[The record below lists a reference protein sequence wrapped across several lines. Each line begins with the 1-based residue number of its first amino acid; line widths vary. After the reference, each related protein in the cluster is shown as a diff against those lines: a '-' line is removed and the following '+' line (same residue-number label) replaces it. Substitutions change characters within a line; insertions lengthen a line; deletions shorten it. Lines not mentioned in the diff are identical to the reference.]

1 MTTETAKKGMAGL
14 TVAAIGIV
22 YGDIGTSPLYA
33 LNEVFSK
40 QNGNVDPTP
49 ANIIGVV
56 SLILWG
62 LTIVVSLKYVMLILR
77 ADNRGEG
84 GIMALLALGLV
95 AVTEHPKWLMPLTI
109 IGVAGAALFFG
120 DGVITPAISVLSAV
134 EGLEQAAPALKQFVV
149 PITVVI
155 LIALYLVQSKGSS
168 GLGRWFGPVMVLWFA
183 GLATM
188 GIINIIDAP
197 TILVALNP
205 LRAVEFLLAQGW
217 KAFVALGA
225 IVLAFTGAEALY
237 ADMGHFGRQ
246 PIRRAW
252 FCIVFPALALNYL
265 GQGAI
270 LLTHPESLSNLF
282 FHQLGSWS
290 IYPLVVISTIAAVIA
305 SQATISGTFSITNE
319 AISLGF
325 FPRMKVIH
333 TSYHEVGQIY
343 VPLVNWMQLIA
354 VLLAV
359 IGFGSSSNLGAA
371 YGIAVT
377 GCMVITTILTFF
389 VLRFGWKY
397 NVWLAS
403 LATGFFLTI
412 DLMLFA
418 ANTLKIG
425 RGGWFPLVLGALVF
439 TIMLTWKRG
448 LELVTTKL
456 TANAIALKEFLAS
469 LLAYP
474 PARVEGVAVFVRRIT
489 EGVPH
494 AMLHNLAHN
503 KVLHAKNVFLTV
515 HQQPVPRVP
524 QAQRLT
530 VQDLGNECYQID
542 VNYGF
547 KDAPDVPEALSH
559 CPIESLQFETMET
572 SYFVSRQTIIPSV
585 GSGMALWREQL
596 FVMMYRNARDTAYY
610 FNLPTNRVIE
620 LGNQI
625 EI

>member
-1 MTTETAKKGMAGL
+1 MTTEKSRGGIAGL

-33 LNEVFSK
+33 MKEVFSK
-40 QNGNVDPTP
+40 ENGGVSLTQP
-49 ANIIGVV
+49 NIIGVV

-62 LTIVVSLKYVMLILR
+62 LTIVVSLKYVSLILR

-84 GIMALLALGLV
+84 GIMALLALALV
-95 AVTEHPKWLMPLTI
+95 SVTDHPKWVMPLTL
-109 IGVAGAALFFG
+109 IGVVGASLFFG

-134 EGLEQAAPALKQFVV
+134 EGIELATPAFKAYVV

-155 LIALYLVQSKGSS
+155 LIALYFVQHKGSS
-168 GLGRWFGPVMVLWFA
+168 RLGRWFGPIMLLWFVA
-183 GLATM
+183 LAVM
-188 GIINIIDAP
+188 GVINIFHQP
-197 TILVALNP
+197 GILVALNP
-205 LRAVEFLLAQGW
+205 LHGLAFLFSHGW
-217 KAFVALGA
+217 LSFIALGA

-237 ADMGHFGRQ
+237 ADLGHFGRR
-246 PIRRAW
+246 PIRFAW
-252 FCIVFPALALNYL
+252 FVVVFPALALNYL

-270 LLTHPESLSNLF
+270 LLTDPSAVNNLF
-282 FHQLGSWS
+282 FQQLGSWS
-290 IYPLVVISTIAAVIA
+290 IYPLVIISTIATVIA
-305 SQATISGTFSITNE
+305 SQATISGTFSMTHE

-333 TSYHEVGQIY
+333 TSNDEVGQIY
-343 VPLVNWMQLIA
+343 IPLVNWLQLIA

-359 IGFGSSSNLGAA
+359 VGFGSSTNLGAA

-377 GCMVITTILTFF
+377 GTMVTTTVLTFF

-397 NVWLAS
+397 NLWLAL
-403 LATGFFLTI
+403 LATGFFLAI
-412 DLMLFA
+412 DVVLFA
-418 ANTLKIG
+418 ANTLKIAH
-425 RGGWFPLVLGALVF
+425 GGWFPLVLGALVF

-456 TANAIALKEFLAS
+456 TLNAIPLKEFLHS

-503 KVLHAKNVFLTV
+503 KVLHTKNVFLTV

-524 QAQRLT
+524 DAQRLT
-530 VQDLGNECYQID
+530 VQELGDQCYQID

-547 KDAPDVPEALSH
+547 KDAPDVPEALAH
-559 CPIESLQFETMET
+559 CSVDGLQFDTMET

-585 GSGMALWREQL
+585 GSAMALWREHL

-610 FNLPTNRVIE
+610 FKLPANRVIE

>member
-1 MTTETAKKGMAGL
+1 MTNQKTKSGVAAL

-40 QNGNVDPTP
+40 QNGNVELTPT
-49 ANIIGVV
+49 NIVGVV
-56 SLILWG
+56 SLIIWG
-62 LTIVVSLKYVMLILR
+62 LTVIVSLKYVSLILR

-84 GIMALLALGLV
+84 GIMALLALALV
-95 AVTEHPKWLMPLTI
+95 AITDHPKWLMPLTV
-109 IGVAGAALFFG
+109 IGVAGASLFFG

-134 EGLEQAAPALKQFVV
+134 EGLEVAAPALKAYVV
-149 PITVVI
+149 PITVAI
-155 LIALYLVQSKGSS
+155 LIALYLVQHKGSS
-168 GLGRWFGPVMVLWFA
+168 GLGRLFGPIMLLWFL
-183 GLATM
+183 GLAVM
-188 GIINIIDAP
+188 GIINIAATP
-197 TILVALNP
+197 SILAALSP
-205 LRAVEFLLAQGW
+205 FYALGFLLQHGW
-217 KAFVALGA
+217 LSFIALGA

-237 ADMGHFGRQ
+237 ADMGHFGRR
-246 PIRRAW
+246 PIRLAW
-252 FCIVFPALALNYL
+252 FFIVFPALALNYL

-270 LLTHPESLSNLF
+270 LLTHPEAVGNLF

-290 IYPLVVISTIAAVIA
+290 IYPLVVISTIATVIA

-333 TSYHEVGQIY
+333 TSSREVGQIY
-343 VPLVNWMQLIA
+343 VPLVNWIQLGA
-354 VLLAV
+354 VLMAV
-359 IGFGSSSNLGAA
+359 IGFGSSTNLGAA

-389 VLRFGWKY
+389 VLHFGWKY
-397 NVWLAS
+397 NIWLAS
-403 LATGFFLTI
+403 LATFFFLAI
-412 DLMLFA
+412 DLVLFS
-418 ANTLKIG
+418 ANTLKIT

-439 TIMLTWKRG
+439 TVMLTWKRG
-448 LELVTTKL
+448 LELVTQKL
-456 TANAIALKEFLAS
+456 TQNAIPLKEFLAS
-469 LLAYP
+469 LLEFP
-474 PARVEGVAVFVRRIT
+474 PVRVEGVAVFIRRIT

-503 KVLHAKNVFLTV
+503 KVLHTKNVFLTV
-515 HQQPVPRVP
+515 HQRPVPRVP
-524 QAQRLT
+524 DAQRLT
-530 VQDLGNECYQID
+530 VQELEHDCYQID

-547 KDAPDVPEALSH
+547 KDEPDVPEALSR
-559 CPIESLQFETMET
+559 CPVEGLQFDTMET
-572 SYFVSRQTIIPSV
+572 SYFVSRQTIIPSAA
-585 GSGMALWREQL
+585 SAMALWREQL

-610 FNLPTNRVIE
+610 FRLPTNRVIE

>member
-1 MTTETAKKGMAGL
+1 MTTEKSRSGMTGL
-14 TVAAIGIV
+14 TIAAIGIV

-33 LNEVFSK
+33 LSEVFSK
-40 QNGNVDPTP
+40 QNGNVDPT
-49 ANIIGVV
+49 ATNIVGVV

-62 LTIVVSLKYVMLILR
+62 LTIVVSLKYVSLILR

-95 AVTEHPKWLMPLTI
+95 AVTKHPKWLMPLTI

-134 EGLEQAAPALKQFVV
+134 EGLEQATPALKPFVV

-155 LIALYLVQSKGSS
+155 LIALYLMQHKGSS
-168 GLGRWFGPVMVLWFA
+168 GLGRWFGPIMVLWFV
-183 GLATM
+183 GLAVM
-188 GIINIIDAP
+188 GIINIVATP
-197 TILVALNP
+197 AILAAINP
-205 LRAVEFLLAQGW
+205 LHAIGFLFAQGW

-237 ADMGHFGRQ
+237 ADMGHFGRT

-252 FCIVFPALALNYL
+252 FMIVFPALALNYL

-270 LLTHPESLSNLF
+270 LLTHPEALSNLF
-282 FHQLGSWS
+282 FHQLGAWS

-333 TSYHEVGQIY
+333 TSFHEAGQIY
-343 VPLVNWMQLIA
+343 VPLVNWLQLVA
-354 VLLAV
+354 VLMAV
-359 IGFGSSSNLGAA
+359 IGFGSSTNLGAA

-397 NVWLAS
+397 NLLLATA
-403 LATGFFLTI
+403 ATGFFLTI
-412 DLMLFA
+412 DVMLFA

-439 TIMLTWKRG
+439 TVMLTWKRG
-448 LELVTTKL
+448 LEMVMTKL
-456 TANAIALKEFLAS
+456 TLNAIPLKEFLSS
-469 LLAYP
+469 LLSFP
-474 PARVEGVAVFVRRIT
+474 PARVDGVAVFVRRIT

-503 KVLHAKNVFLTV
+503 KVLHNKNVFLTV
-515 HQQPVPRVP
+515 HQQPVPRV
-524 QAQRLT
+524 AEEKRLT
-530 VQDLGNECYQID
+530 VQELAEGCYQID

-547 KDAPDVPEALSH
+547 KDAPDVPEALTH
-559 CPIESLQFETMET
+559 CKVEGLTFDAMET
-572 SYFVSRQTIIPSV
+572 SYFVSRQTIIPSP
-585 GSGMALWREQL
+585 GSAMALWREQL